1 MADQDGSMQKQTL
14 NHANQEDAGTAGA
27 GAAGNSGANIGGSAG
42 SQHNDWGHSDAG
54 GGASTQPEVQTELES
69 NRQLNVQAHQQ
80 SEQQPGQ
87 QAAAGGNVGGVAGSQ
102 HNDWGHS
109 PVATDDG
116 QQPAGAGNSQSA
128 ESDAGQSPRKG
139 VMPGTEM
146 GHLQRGQDGGA
157 QKG

>member
-27 GAAGNSGANIGGSAG
+27 GNSSANIGGSAG

-54 GGASTQPEVQTELES
+54 GGVSMQSASQPELQTELES

-87 QAAAGGNVGGVAGSQ
+87 QAAAGGNVGGIAGSQ

-109 PVATDDG
+109 PVATDDS
-116 QQPAGAGNSQSA
+116 QQSADAGNSQSA
-128 ESDAGQSPRKG
+128 ESGAGRSPRQG
-139 VMPGTEM
+139 VMPG
-146 GHLQRGQDGGA
+146 GR
-157 QKG
+157 KG

>member
-14 NHANQEDAGTAGA
+14 NHANQEDAGT
-27 GAAGNSGANIGGSAG
+27 AGNSGANIGGSAG

-54 GGASTQPEVQTELES
+54 GGASVQSASQPEVQTELES

-128 ESDAGQSPRKG
+128 ESDAGQSPRQG
-139 VMPGTEM
+139 VMPGEEM

-157 QKG
+157 QQG